1 MDFKRYFGKIK
12 NKNQKPE
19 QKPKIV
25 EEMEQNVEEASP
37 EIVKE
42 VDLGIKKTLKFV
54 DSKKDPNQPNPPWQK
69 APLGIQNHKSLC
81 QFPVVRNYLISDFL
95 IRHYE
100 LPACDFPQI
109 HYKPQPRRLLSQLS

>member
-54 DSKKDPNQPNPPWQK
+54 DSKKDPNQYLKRYLMEPKYKDWFN
-69 APLGIQNHKSLC
+69 
-81 QFPVVRNYLISDFL
+81 RNYPNHTIYEAVGLSVSDSGNNSLFML
-95 IRHYE
+95 R
-100 LPACDFPQI
+100 
-109 HYKPQPRRLLSQLS
+109 